1 MVDSF
6 KKIDIIIYYFRGEKM
21 LESDLINLNDKEL
34 LELLATLEGMNS
46 ELIEYEELLKESS
59 DNCEN
64 DL

>member
-1 MVDSF
+1 
-6 KKIDIIIYYFRGEKM
+6 M